1 MQKFN
6 IIEIASIIGK
16 HDYLSVAIS
25 RIDEA
30 YNPYIN
36 EYGIILHI
44 KNYNLKHLKNID
56 NFVWEITIHFISK
69 FIVDI
74 QRDYEAVEI
83 SHNLRN
89 GLIFIY

>member
-1 MQKFN
+1 MQNFN
-6 IIEIASIIGK
+6 IIEIAAIVSK
-16 HDYLSVAIS
+16 HNYLSIGIS
-25 RIDEA
+25 KIDKA

-44 KNYNLKHLKNID
+44 KKYNLKHLRNID
-56 NFVWEITIHFISK
+56 NFVWEITIHYISK

-74 QRDYEAVEI
+74 QRDYEAIQMI
-83 SHNLRN
+83 SNIKN

>member
-1 MQKFN
+1 MQNFN
-6 IIEIASIIGK
+6 IIEIAAIVSK
-16 HDYLSVAIS
+16 HDYLSVAITKL
-25 RIDEA
+25 DKA

-44 KNYNLKHLKNID
+44 QNENLKHLRNID
-56 NFVWEITIHFISK
+56 NFVWEITIHYISK

-74 QRDYEAVEI
+74 QRDYEAIQMI
-83 SHNLRN
+83 SNIKN

>member
-6 IIEIASIIGK
+6 IIEIAAIVSK
-16 HDYLSVAIS
+16 HDYLSIGIS

-44 KNYNLKHLKNID
+44 RKENLKHLKKIENK
-56 NFVWEITIHFISK
+56 N
-69 FIVDI
+69 
-74 QRDYEAVEI
+74 Y
-83 SHNLRN
+83 
-89 GLIFIY
+89 

>member
-56 NFVWEITIHFISK
+56 NFV
-69 FIVDI
+69 
-74 QRDYEAVEI
+74 Y
-83 SHNLRN
+83 L
-89 GLIFIY
+89 L